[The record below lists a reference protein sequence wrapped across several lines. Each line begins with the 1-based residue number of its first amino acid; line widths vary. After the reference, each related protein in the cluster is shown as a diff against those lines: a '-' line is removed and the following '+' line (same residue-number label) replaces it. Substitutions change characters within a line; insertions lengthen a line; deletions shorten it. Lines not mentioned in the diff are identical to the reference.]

1 MKEGP
6 SSPIGPTISVCPSP
20 IQWLRLHSHGIYSAA
35 PAANPNLGLAPLP
48 PVLRRPRPHSQDPA
62 PRLPPPSTSISG
74 RAPFSGGASP
84 PIPSPPLA
92 LVPCPCVPPPLGPSV
107 HLAIIVAIAVLP
119 SLVGGNGTAG
129 GGTDG
134 DTKAAFL

>member
-1 MKEGP
+1 MAKYCDG
-6 SSPIGPTISVCPSP
+6 
-20 IQWLRLHSHGIYSAA
+20 RA
-35 PAANPNLGLAPLP
+35 PFP
-48 PVLRRPRPHSQDPA
+48 DPA

-84 PIPSPPLA
+84 PIPSPPLS

-107 HLAIIVAIAVLP
+107 HLAAVVAIAVLP

-134 DTKAAFL
+134 DPKAVFS